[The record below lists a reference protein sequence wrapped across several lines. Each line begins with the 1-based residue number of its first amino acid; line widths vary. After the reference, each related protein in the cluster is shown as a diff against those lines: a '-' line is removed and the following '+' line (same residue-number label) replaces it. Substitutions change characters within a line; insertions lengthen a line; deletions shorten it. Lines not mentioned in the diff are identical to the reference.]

1 MVQALPKELILES
14 DNDSGTDPDQK
25 TKEQGADSVPLLPGW
40 ASLVTHTKN
49 NSLNLTQPPCS
60 PALGSRMAVSSARD
74 RSKDTVL
81 MTDTVLMAWDLHLH
95 LLDSLEHRLVYCM
108 DISSPRFILRSSLK
122 VLSLLTEMSLLIK
135 IYVAVS
141 D

>member
-1 MVQALPKELILES
+1 MVQALPKERIRES
-14 DNDSGTDPDQK
+14 ENDRGRDPDQK
-25 TKEQGADSVPLLPGW
+25 NNKQGTDSVPLLPGW

-81 MTDTVLMAWDLHLH
+81 MTDTVLMAWDLHL
-95 LLDSLEHRLVYCM
+95 LDSLEHRLVYCM

-122 VLSLLTEMSLLIK
+122 VLSLLTEMSLLIIK

>member
-1 MVQALPKELILES
+1 MVQALPKEPILES
-14 DNDSGTDPDQK
+14 DSDNGTDPDQK
-25 TKEQGADSVPLLPGW
+25 TKEQGTDSVPLLPGW

-81 MTDTVLMAWDLHLH
+81 MTDTVLMAWDLHL
-95 LLDSLEHRLVYCM
+95 LDSLEHRLVYCM

-122 VLSLLTEMSLLIK
+122 VLSLLTEMSLLIIK